1 MTKTVLITG
10 ASSGIGYEFAHIF
23 AQHKYNL
30 VLVARSEDKLI
41 ELQKKLITQYAV
53 SVEVFAKDISIIS
66 NIDLLYA
73 EIQKKQIVIEVLI
86 NNAGFGDYGFFS
98 QTNWK
103 KEEMMINLNIT
114 ALTYLTKL
122 FLPKMLEN
130 KNGKILN
137 LASIAAFL
145 PGPLMAIYY
154 ATKAYVL
161 SFSSAI
167 ANELKGTGVTV
178 TALCPG
184 PTASNFSE
192 AAALGESKLFK
203 NKKLPTSKV
212 VAEYGYKALMKGKT
226 TAVHGFSNKML
237 VLMMPFV
244 PKKLLISTVRNM
256 QEKDNKA
263 K

>member
-1 MTKTVLITG
+1 MIKTVLITG
-10 ASSGIGYEFAHIF
+10 ASGGIGYEFAQIF
-23 AQHKYNL
+23 AQNKFNL

-41 ELQKKLITQYAV
+41 ELQKSLISQYAV
-53 SVEVFAKDISIIS
+53 SVDVFAKDISIIS
-66 NIDLLYA
+66 NIDLLFN
-73 EIQKKQIVIEVLI
+73 ELQKKQIVIDILI

-103 KEEMMINLNIT
+103 KEEMMINLNIS

-122 FLPKMLEN
+122 FLPKMIEN
-130 KNGKILN
+130 KYGKILN
-137 LASIAAFL
+137 LASVAAFL

-167 ANELKGTGVTV
+167 ANELKGSGVTV

-184 PTASNFSE
+184 PTQSGFSD

-203 NKKLPTSKV
+203 NKSLPSSKI
-212 VAEYGYKALMKGKT
+212 VAEYGYKALMKGKIT
-226 TAVHGFSNKML
+226 VIHGVSNKMM
-237 VLMMPFV
+237 VFMMRFL
-244 PKKLLISTVRNM
+244 PKKLLISTVRKM
-256 QEKDNKA
+256 QEKDNNK